1 MTGYESKICLNFEVE
16 NNPKDISSTLSN
28 NPFETS
34 PGLTI
39 DDLNKYLSAVQTSS
53 DILLSKDRMLE
64 GLFLSDP
71 MSGLRRVPDESIDLI
86 ISEPPKEMIAFGDT
100 PDNPLTLQDYYK
112 WNNNWLSETKRILKK
127 TGAIYLLTNWKNS
140 SMYQSLLANF
150 FKVQSRIIWK
160 SKSLNSVHDKKWVPS
175 TADIWFATKTDDYL
189 FRGKADTD
197 KLSQNNISEQ
207 SRSDLWVNIPEV
219 TQKFERHSQVI
230 YRRLLKASTTSLNW
244 VLDPFMSVGDVG
256 VASKNLG
263 RRFIGFEEEKDSLL
277 LAMKRIDKN

>member
-1 MTGYESKICLNFEVE
+1 VE

-64 GLFLSDP
+64 GLFLLDP

-160 SKSLNSVHDKKWVPS
+160 SKSLNSVHDKKWVQS

-189 FRGKADTD
+189 FRGNADTD